1 MRSVLQQ
8 QQQAGQKYSSGTGSH
23 IRRPGFHAVS
33 SSAML
38 ENFFYGG
45 DMGAALRCLQGT
57 VNTTKDLMRKK
68 IIPVS
73 ILDQTGPGGEDLFD
87 FGAKGSNG
95 WVMQ

>member
-1 MRSVLQQ
+1 
-8 QQQAGQKYSSGTGSH
+8 
-23 IRRPGFHAVS
+23 
-33 SSAML
+33 ML
-38 ENFFYGG
+38 EKFFYGG

-73 ILDQTGPGGEDLFD
+73 ILDQTGPGGEDLFE
-87 FGAKGSNG
+87 FGAKGPNANG

>member
-1 MRSVLQQ
+1 
-8 QQQAGQKYSSGTGSH
+8 
-23 IRRPGFHAVS
+23 
-33 SSAML
+33 ML
-38 ENFFYGG
+38 EKFFYGG

-73 ILDQTGPGGEDLFD
+73 ILDQTGPGGGEDLFE
-87 FGAKGSNG
+87 FGAKGPNANG